1 MYSSLES
8 NSRSTVTSTI
18 NEYQH
23 KKLDVKRNP
32 RSGRNYRRASEDAS
46 RSMVYGTPES

>member
-18 NEYQH
+18 NEY
-23 KKLDVKRNP
+23 
-32 RSGRNYRRASEDAS
+32 
-46 RSMVYGTPES
+46 